1 LDEATERQTSSSRV
15 ATAAGP
21 KPLASSMAADGRRD
35 RWDLA
40 DVDHLA
46 LPLFDVTLLTF
57 VKLIVDVPLPGATY
71 DTVPPP
77 PLSTDPGMSLI
88 AAGPAK
94 E

>member
-1 LDEATERQTSSSRV
+1 MQWKPHPGTSLV
-15 ATAAGP
+15 AYVGIWLAASP
-21 KPLASSMAADGRRD
+21 EGRRD

-57 VKLIVDVPLPGATY
+57 VKLLVDVPLPGATY

-77 PLSTDPGMSLI
+77 PLSTDPGVSLI
-88 AAGPAK
+88 AAEAAAK